1 MWLKTRKMNALL
13 APLSQVIAG
22 QVSDG
27 VLTGSYRGYAVEVQ
41 PHSGYPIKYLSSAAY
56 GDVPPQDVNMLRV
69 TLTGVAGSQSWHCQS
84 TAGGALHDIASR
96 FTAGQALERFK
107 PGEFKFEGAD
117 RLNDWGE
124 RMAEGLVRRLGM
136 TVTANADPALQQRLI
151 AAGLFGELDELR
163 WGGHPY
169 LPKAQF
175 IPGARELAKQTG
187 MDALFA
193 RAQPAVQERLRAA
206 GAAGAAGA
214 ADYRSL
220 VEAKMREAEDEL
232 PGRLT
237 LEVEAGKARVQSAE
251 RFRGLLEH
259 AVRIAQINAAVN
271 RS

>member
-1 MWLKTRKMNALL
+1 
-13 APLSQVIAG
+13 
-22 QVSDG
+22 
-27 VLTGSYRGYAVEVQ
+27 VEVQ
-41 PHSGYPIKYLSSAAY
+41 PHSGYPIKYLDTASD
-56 GDVPPQDVNMLRV
+56 GGVPPADVNMLRV
-69 TLTGVAGSQSWHCQS
+69 TLAGVAGSQSWHCQS
-84 TAGGALHDIASR
+84 SASGALHDIASR
-96 FTAGQALERFK
+96 FTAGQALRRWT

-124 RMAEGLVRRLGM
+124 RMAGKLVHRLGM
-136 TVTANADPALQQRLI
+136 AVTANAGPALQQRLV

-175 IPGARELAKQTG
+175 IPGGGELAKQAN
-187 MDALFA
+187 MDALLA
-193 RAQPAVQERLRAA
+193 RAQPTVEERLRAA
-206 GAAGAAGA
+206 GT

-220 VEAKMREAEDEL
+220 VEAKMREAEYMF

-237 LEVEAGKARVQSAE
+237 LEVEAGKARVPPAE

-271 RS
+271 QA